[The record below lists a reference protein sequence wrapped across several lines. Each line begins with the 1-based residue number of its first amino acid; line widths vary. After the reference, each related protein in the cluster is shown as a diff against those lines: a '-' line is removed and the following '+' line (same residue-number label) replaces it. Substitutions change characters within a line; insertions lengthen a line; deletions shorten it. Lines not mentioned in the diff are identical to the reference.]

1 MRIKE
6 SKEEKLL
13 GVILDKTL
21 CFKQQVRSICKKAGQ
36 KLHALSRI
44 SHFLDTEQLKRI
56 MRAFILSQFNYC
68 PLVWMFCNRTLD
80 NKVNRI
86 HERALRIT
94 YKDMK
99 SDFDTMLLRDN
110 AVTIHIRNLQLLMT
124 EIYKT
129 KWELNPTFMKEIFVE
144 YLSNLFV
151 KNSTRNVRELRNTE
165 TDLSLPLR
173 KTKNGQKA
181 ISFRGPKLW
190 NELELDLK
198 QATSLATFKKRLK
211 N

>member
-1 MRIKE
+1 MRPAT
-6 SKEEKLL
+6 
-13 GVILDKTL
+13 VIALIHNLKMTL
-21 CFKQQVRSICKKAGQ
+21 RHN
-36 KLHALSRI
+36 LNWPTI
-44 SHFLDTEQLKRI
+44 S
-56 MRAFILSQFNYC
+56 
-68 PLVWMFCNRTLD
+68 
-80 NKVNRI
+80 
-86 HERALRIT
+86 
-94 YKDMK
+94 
-99 SDFDTMLLRDN
+99 
-110 AVTIHIRNLQLLMT
+110 
-124 EIYKT
+124 
-129 KWELNPTFMKEIFVE
+129 EIFRSETATNMYKSLNGLVPE

-198 QATSLATFKKRLK
+198 QAPSLATFKQRLK